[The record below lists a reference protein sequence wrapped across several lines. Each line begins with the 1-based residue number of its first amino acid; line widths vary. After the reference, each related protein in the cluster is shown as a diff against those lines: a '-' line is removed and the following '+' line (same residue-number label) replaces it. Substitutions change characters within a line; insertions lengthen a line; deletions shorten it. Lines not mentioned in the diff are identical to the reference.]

1 MSVQHQKIVSSTLRA
16 GPAHYRKVYCDLPG
30 IIVSTANNDGPDV
43 DVNRLITNEKTPG
56 AGNQDKVKKLP
67 GLPHLPAKAPKTVPR
82 SYGQIPYAGKM
93 Y

>member
-16 GPAHYRKVYCDLPG
+16 GPASHRMIYSSLPG
-30 IIVSTANNDGPDV
+30 IIVSTANNDRADV
-43 DVNRLITNEKTPG
+43 DVNRLILNEKTPG
-56 AGNQDKVKKLP
+56 AGKQDVVKKLP
-67 GLPHLPAKAPKTVPR
+67 GLPRLPAKAPNTVAR